1 MKTKL
6 ISLMTALTLIMTISS
21 CGKVDNPGGNADT
34 FTTKGKKLEIIQ
46 NRSKV
51 DYMPEPEE
59 LEGIIGL
66 VMDQYEAV
74 VYEDKQLYA
83 ATFGLGDI
91 FTEENMPEFL
101 SCYSDLEP
109 EHPVKDAVYFDILK
123 LVKRLAWYQKPEELQ
138 RLRDETGY
146 FNESW
151 SDILLETASSL
162 DGDSFVNMLEEDL
175 NSSEYLG
182 WRVYYPDNRDS
193 LLSMAK
199 AYDVTLNKIG
209 KNSVFYVYVNDCE
222 RIDDGLY
229 LDFNISIFDRGSIFS
244 FKNVRAWE
252 ENGKSGV
259 MIKDMGYTYD
269 ESAIPSDPQ
278 GEEADAPENDEDP
291 QEIADG
297 NAKTAFNSV
306 MEYLADQQVEGMS
319 WADVFERG
327 DFEKAYSEDGLDV
340 SITPEAEG
348 DFMLYSDFYLCDS
361 GTVYIEFEPNGSDH
375 GTLTLKW
382 KDKNGI
388 IGEYSAEDRYTLGQD
403 KEQPVYDPE
412 YYIDE
417 NGEELPFRCNVDYC
431 YADDEIREKLG
442 TRDGITLDTGVKEL
456 PDSSLGDAVISPAVW
471 VTASSDSGEE
481 IQIDLC
487 FEVNDKYR
495 HAPASRYGKV
505 AEIFSTYQR
514 FTVFRYDEDKK
525 KYTSDFPTN
534 NSDYQSAL
542 EENAP
547 HRVHIGALTHT
558 DGTYCLVDAD
568 AYLDMLDVPEK
579 EIYVLFRDQAGFM
592 SDEFASD
599 NYVEL
604 AAVM

>member
-1 MKTKL
+1 MKTKI
-6 ISLMTALTLIMTISS
+6 ISLITAFTMMITISS
-21 CGKVDNPGGNADT
+21 CGKVGKPGGIADI
-34 FTTKGKKLEIIQ
+34 FSSKGQKINVIQ
-46 NRSKV
+46 NESKV
-51 DYMPEPEE
+51 EYLPKPEE
-59 LEGIIGL
+59 LEGILKL
-66 VMDQYEAV
+66 VVDQYEAV
-74 VYEDKQLYA
+74 LCEDKQLYA

-101 SCYSDLEP
+101 SCYNDLKP

-123 LVKRLAWYQKPEELQ
+123 LVKRMAWYQKPEEVQ
-138 RLRDETGY
+138 KLRDETGY

-151 SDILLETASSL
+151 SDILLDTAASL
-162 DGDSFVNMLEEDL
+162 DGDQFVEMLDEDM

-348 DFMLYSDFYLCDS
+348 DFMLYSGFYLCDS

-431 YADDEIREKLG
+431 YAEEEIREKLG
-442 TRDGITLDTGVKEL
+442 TREGITVNTGVKEL
-456 PDSSLGDAVISPAVW
+456 PDNSLGDAVISPAVW
-471 VTASSDSGEE
+471 VTASSDNDEK
-481 IQIDLC
+481 IQLDLC

-495 HAPASRYGKV
+495 HSPNSRYGKV
-505 AEIFSTYQR
+505 ADLFNTFHR
-514 FTVFRYDEDKK
+514 FTIFRYDEEEK
-525 KYTSDFPTN
+525 KYTSNFYTG
-534 NSDYQSAL
+534 NSDYHSVL

-547 HRVHIGALTHT
+547 YRVRSAALVYT

-579 EIYVLFRDQAGFM
+579 EIYVLYRDQASSM

-604 AAVM
+604 TAVI

>member
-1 MKTKL
+1 
-6 ISLMTALTLIMTISS
+6 
-21 CGKVDNPGGNADT
+21 
-34 FTTKGKKLEIIQ
+34 
-46 NRSKV
+46 
-51 DYMPEPEE
+51 
-59 LEGIIGL
+59 
-66 VMDQYEAV
+66 
-74 VYEDKQLYA
+74 
-83 ATFGLGDI
+83 
-91 FTEENMPEFL
+91 
-101 SCYSDLEP
+101 
-109 EHPVKDAVYFDILK
+109 
-123 LVKRLAWYQKPEELQ
+123 
-138 RLRDETGY
+138 
-146 FNESW
+146 
-151 SDILLETASSL
+151 
-162 DGDSFVNMLEEDL
+162 
-175 NSSEYLG
+175 
-182 WRVYYPDNRDS
+182 
-193 LLSMAK
+193 MAK
-199 AYDVTLNKIG
+199 SYDVTLEKISQ
-209 KNSVFYVYVNDCE
+209 NSVFHVYVNNCE
-222 RIDDGLY
+222 RTDDGLY
-229 LDFNISIFDRGSIFS
+229 LDLDITIFDRGFIFS
-244 FKNVRAWE
+244 FENVRAWE

-259 MIKDMGYTYD
+259 MVKDMLLNYD
-269 ESAIPSDPQ
+269 ESVEPLEPQ
-278 GEEADAPENDEDP
+278 AEEEADDSERETDP
-291 QEIADG
+291 QDIADG
-297 NAKTAFNSV
+297 YAKDAFNAV
-306 MEYLADQQVEGMS
+306 MEYLAEQQLEGMT

-327 DFEKAYSEDGLDV
+327 DFEKAYSENGLDL
-340 SITPEAEG
+340 SISPEADG
-348 DFMLYSDFYLCDS
+348 DFLLYSQFYLYES
-361 GTVYIEFEPNGSDH
+361 GTVYIDFKPNGSDS
-375 GTLTLKW
+375 GRLTVRW
-382 KDKNGI
+382 KDKDGVT
-388 IGEYSAEDRYTLGQD
+388 GEYSAEDHSEL
-403 KEQPVYDPE
+403 EQEKQPLYDPE

-525 KYTSDFPTN
+525 KYTSDFSTN

>member
-1 MKTKL
+1 
-6 ISLMTALTLIMTISS
+6 
-21 CGKVDNPGGNADT
+21 
-34 FTTKGKKLEIIQ
+34 
-46 NRSKV
+46 
-51 DYMPEPEE
+51 MPEPEE

-162 DGDSFVNMLEEDL
+162 NGDSFVNMLEEDL

-182 WRVYYPDNRDS
+182 WRVYYADNRDT
-193 LLSMAK
+193 LFSMAK
-199 AYDVTLNKIG
+199 SYDVTLEKIRQ
-209 KNSVFYVYVNDCE
+209 NSVFHVYVNNCE
-222 RIDDGLY
+222 RTDDGLY
-229 LDFNISIFDRGSIFS
+229 LDLDITIFDRGFIFS
-244 FKNVRAWE
+244 FENVRAWE

-259 MIKDMGYTYD
+259 MVKDMLLNYD
-269 ESAIPSDPQ
+269 ESAEPLEPQ
-278 GEEADAPENDEDP
+278 AEEEADDSERETDP
-291 QEIADG
+291 QDIADG
-297 NAKTAFNSV
+297 YAKEAFNAV
-306 MEYLADQQVEGMS
+306 MEYLAEQQLEGMT

-327 DFEKAYSEDGLDV
+327 DFEKAYSENGLDL
-340 SITPEAEG
+340 SISPEADG
-348 DFMLYSDFYLCDS
+348 DFLLYSQFYLYES
-361 GTVYIEFEPNGSDH
+361 GTVYIDFKPNGSDS
-375 GTLTLKW
+375 GRLTVRW
-382 KDKNGI
+382 KDK
-388 IGEYSAEDRYTLGQD
+388 
-403 KEQPVYDPE
+403 
-412 YYIDE
+412 
-417 NGEELPFRCNVDYC
+417 
-431 YADDEIREKLG
+431 
-442 TRDGITLDTGVKEL
+442 DGVTLDTGVKEL

-495 HAPASRYGKV
+495 RAPASRYGKV
-505 AEIFSTYQR
+505 ADIFNTYQR

-525 KYTSDFPTN
+525 KYTSDFSTY
-534 NSDYQSAL
+534 NSDYKEPL
-542 EENAP
+542 VENAP
-547 HRVHIGALTHT
+547 SRLHISAMSHT
-558 DGTYCLVDAD
+558 PGTYCLVDAD
-568 AYLDMLDVPEK
+568 AYLDMLDIPEK
-579 EIYVLFRDQAGFM
+579 EIYVLFRDQPGWM
-592 SDEFASD
+592 PDEFASD

-604 AAVM
+604 AEVM